1 MRVCGKHFQLDFEI
15 ICSILHTIFSMVL
28 SFFSSADMLLLMCV
42 ALGMSKY
49 IDNDAISK
57 SIIGGKIN

>member
-1 MRVCGKHFQLDFEI
+1 
-15 ICSILHTIFSMVL
+15 MVL

-49 IDNDAISK
+49 IDIVELVK
-57 SIIGGKIN
+57 SIIGGNVY